1 MSNIL
6 LTGSSGFIGSNI
18 LATLSKKNKIY
29 IILRS
34 HKRKKNLFKKN
45 IKIINFKK
53 YNELNLK
60 LKKIKIDTVIHCATH
75 YVKEHGYNDIKKL
88 AESNILFGNIILENI
103 DLMNVKKFINFSTVW
118 ENNDKTNG
126 ITNLYSYYKKA
137 FTDIIKFYKK
147 KFSSIKFYE
156 LMISDTFG
164 KNDQRN
170 KIINILR
177 KNYKKDIATEITS
190 KNLYLNLLNVEDIV
204 TAINSILTRKIKP
217 DQYVLKNTKNFKIF
231 ELIRL
236 FNKKNEKKIK
246 VKWQS
251 GVTIMN
257 KIYDYKKL
265 KSWKPKKSNVDDI
278 INLIKN

>member
-29 IILRS
+29 IILRFR
-34 HKRKKNLFKKN
+34 KRKKNLLKKN

-53 YNELNLK
+53 YDELNLK

-257 KIYDYKKL
+257 NINDYKKL

>member
-34 HKRKKNLFKKN
+34 RKRKKNLLKKN

-53 YNELNLK
+53 YDALNLK

-217 DQYVLKNTKNFKIF
+217 NQYVLKNTKNFKIF

>member
-18 LATLSKKNKIY
+18 FATLSKKNKIY

-34 HKRKKNLFKKN
+34 RKRKKNLLKKN

-53 YNELNLK
+53 YDELNLK

>member
-1 MSNIL
+1 VSNIL

-18 LATLSKKNKIY
+18 FATLSKKNKIY

-34 HKRKKNLFKKN
+34 RKRKKNLLKKN

-53 YNELNLK
+53 YDELNLK

-190 KNLYLNLLNVEDIV
+190 KNLYLNVH
-204 TAINSILTRKIKP
+204 
-217 DQYVLKNTKNFKIF
+217 FF
-231 ELIRL
+231 LI
-236 FNKKNEKKIK
+236 
-246 VKWQS
+246 
-251 GVTIMN
+251 
-257 KIYDYKKL
+257 
-265 KSWKPKKSNVDDI
+265 
-278 INLIKN
+278 